1 MSILLYAD
9 DILLVAPSVT
19 SLQRILSIC
28 EAEFESL
35 DMRVNPKK
43 SSCIRFGARFS
54 VKCSILSTVDNC
66 KLSWSENVRTLDTSG
81 FISGH
86 QERLPAP
93 LVMLSNPRIVLLMQS
108 LAKLGDLHPP
118 MLYFNL

>member
-1 MSILLYAD
+1 MSIFLYAD

-28 EAEFESL
+28 ETELEWL

-54 VKCSILSTVDNC
+54 VICNNISTLIVNC
-66 KLSWSENVRTLDTSG
+66 PGVTTLDTSG
-81 FISGH
+81 FITGH
-86 QERLPAP
+86 QEHLPAP
-93 LVMLSNPRIVLLMQS
+93 LVMLSNPCIVLLMQF
-108 LAKLGDLHPP
+108 LAKLGELHPR
-118 MLYFNL
+118 M

>member
-1 MSILLYAD
+1 MS
-9 DILLVAPSVT
+9 SR
-19 SLQRILSIC
+19 LQ
-28 EAEFESL
+28 L
-35 DMRVNPKK
+35 DMLNLSLGRRHLVNAYEEKAGIGVIGV
-43 SSCIRFGARFS
+43 S
-54 VKCSILSTVDNC
+54 
-66 KLSWSENVRTLDTSG
+66 TLDTSG

-93 LVMLSNPRIVLLMQS
+93 LVTLSNPCIVLLMQS

>member
-1 MSILLYAD
+1 MLNAD

-28 EAEFESL
+28 EAELESF

-54 VKCSILSTVDNC
+54 VKCSNMSTVDNC
-66 KLSWSENVRTLDTSG
+66 KLSWSDNVKYLG
-81 FISGH
+81 IISGH
-86 QERLPAP
+86 QEHLPAP
-93 LVMLSNPRIVLLMQS
+93 LVMLSNPYIVLSMQF
-108 LAKLGDLHPP
+108 LAKLIELHPR

>member
-28 EAEFESL
+28 KAKLESL
-35 DMRVNPKK
+35 DMPVNPKK

-54 VKCSILSTVDNC
+54 VKCSNISTVDNC
-66 KLSWSENVRTLDTSG
+66 KLSWNDNVRYIGIYLRSSRTFACSFSHTKQSMYCAFNAVFGKVESCSLIASSI
-81 FISGH
+81 FI
-86 QERLPAP
+86 
-93 LVMLSNPRIVLLMQS
+93 
-108 LAKLGDLHPP
+108 
-118 MLYFNL
+118 

>member
-1 MSILLYAD
+1 MVDKVKSSGVGCYVNMTYMSILLYAD

-28 EAEFESL
+28 EAELESL
-35 DMRVNPKK
+35 DMRINPKK

-54 VKCSILSTVDNC
+54 VKCSNTSTFNKIANYPGVT
-66 KLSWSENVRTLDTSG
+66 TLDTSG

-86 QERLPAP
+86 QEHLPAP
-93 LVMLSNPRIVLLMQS
+93 LVML
-108 LAKLGDLHPP
+108 
-118 MLYFNL
+118 